1 MTADAR
7 KWPNILLLCEL
18 IFSLPFSNGIVERI
32 FSTLKIIKTEKR
44 MNLSINT
51 LRDLLE
57 IKIKGPPFDKFIPKP
72 AVELWWKDCKT
83 IRRVNQFPRKEYSP
97 REGSSPTAA
106 TEPSDSGSSEVTFCL
121 KEWDAWFT
129 DSELVVHE
137 SNDTDHESD
146 DSKDSDSDTH
156 IL

>member
-1 MTADAR
+1 
-7 KWPNILLLCEL
+7 
-18 IFSLPFSNGIVERI
+18 
-32 FSTLKIIKTEKR
+32 

-57 IKIKGPPFDKFIPKP
+57 IKIEGPPFDEFIPKP

-83 IRRVNQFPRKEYSP
+83 TRKVNQFPRKEYSP

-106 TEPSDSGSSEVTFCL
+106 TSEVTFCL

-129 DSELVVHE
+129 DSESVVHE